1 MARPLQIYLD
11 SSDFS
16 NFADPHGNDIYP
28 VIERKLV
35 EWSDAGL
42 IEVRFSYLHIV
53 EASPVRPDYIPASK
67 RRMAKIKRLCG
78 QKCIRS
84 TISIIEREI
93 SSPGAWRTP
102 DYLDWIFPDDGN
114 WFPNID
120 DLDIELSI
128 NEILRREI
136 KESGVCRASRRKLER
151 EWFDLRGDLKAA
163 AKEEFRRNQP
173 RVIEQFQQKFPLTA
187 EAANEIGELM
197 LTEADKA
204 VIQGK
209 LLKAIGQDVSL
220 WPAWYENHWDRV
232 APITDFLRSSGRNI
246 NAGLSAVT
254 EKMKELQADWEAKGY
269 PVENLIRIAEQ
280 SFEEISATMQADIV
294 RRLSSELAIDRGICE
309 GKDPWQTRPGL
320 TMALSV
326 QRQIARRIIGLR
338 GNPRKPGDGDFGD
351 VLHCVHLPFVD
362 FFRAD
367 GFSASVIAE
376 VKPPFSTKVV
386 PKLAQLPDLIW
397 SRLADTGYD
406 EKIR

>member
-16 NFADPHGNDIYP
+16 NFADPRGNETYP

-42 IEVRFSYLHIV
+42 IEIRFSYLHIV
-53 EASPVRPDYIPASK
+53 EASPVRPEYIPASK
-67 RRMAKIKRLCG
+67 ARMAKIKRLCG

-102 DYLDWIFPDDGN
+102 AYCDWIFPDDGN

-120 DLDIELSI
+120 DLDTDLTI
-128 NEILRREI
+128 NEMLRREI
-136 KESGVCRASRRKLER
+136 KTSGSDRASRRKLER
-151 EWFDLRGDLKAA
+151 KWFDSRGNLKAA

-173 RVIEQFQQKFPLTA
+173 GVIQQIQQKFPLTA
-187 EAANEIGELM
+187 EAAKEIGDMM
-197 LTEADKA
+197 LAEADKA
-204 VIQGK
+204 TVQAK
-209 LLKAIGQDVSL
+209 FLKAIGHDVSL

-246 NAGLSAVT
+246 NAGFSVAL

-269 PVENLIRIAEQ
+269 PVENLIQIADQ
-280 SFEEISATMQADIV
+280 SFKDVTANMQANIV
-294 RRLSSELAIDRGICE
+294 RRLSGELAIDPGIGE
-309 GKDPWQTRPGL
+309 GEDPWQTRPGL

-326 QRQIARRIIGLR
+326 QRQIARRTIGLQ

-351 VLHCVHLPFVD
+351 VMHCVHLPFVD

-386 PKLAQLPDLIW
+386 PKLAQLPDLIL
-397 SRLADTGYD
+397 SRLEQLEAAG
-406 EKIR
+406 

>member
-1 MARPLQIYLD
+1 M
-11 SSDFS
+11 
-16 NFADPHGNDIYP
+16 
-28 VIERKLV
+28 IERKLM

-42 IEVRFSYLHIV
+42 IEIRFSYLHII
-53 EASPVRPDYIPASK
+53 EASPVRPEFIPASK
-67 RRMAKIKRLCG
+67 ARMAKIKQLCG

-102 DYLDWIFPDDGN
+102 DYWGWIFPDDGN

-120 DLDIELSI
+120 ELDTDLSI
-128 NEILRREI
+128 NEMLRREI
-136 KESGVCRASRRKLER
+136 KTSGADRASRRKLER
-151 EWFDLRGDLKAA
+151 EWFDSRGNLKAA

-187 EAANEIGELM
+187 EAAKEIGDLM
-197 LTEADKA
+197 LAEADKGA
-204 VIQGK
+204 VQAK
-209 LLKAIGQDVSL
+209 LLKAICHDVSL

-246 NAGLSAVT
+246 NAGFSAAL
-254 EKMKELQADWEAKGY
+254 EKMEELQADWEAKGY

-280 SFEEISATMQADIV
+280 SFEDVAARMQANIV
-294 RRLSSELAIDRGICE
+294 RRLSSELAIDPGIGESE
-309 GKDPWQTRPGL
+309 GEGSWQTRPGL

-376 VKPPFSTKVV
+376 VKPPFATKVI

-397 SRLADTGYD
+397 SRLEQREVVG
-406 EKIR
+406 

>member
-16 NFADPHGNDIYP
+16 NFADPRGSETYP
-28 VIERKLV
+28 EVERELV

-42 IEVRFSYLHIV
+42 IEIRFSYLHIV
-53 EASPVRPDYIPASK
+53 ESSPVRPEYIPASK
-67 RRMAKIKRLCG
+67 ARMAKIKQLCG

-120 DLDIELSI
+120 DLDTDLSI
-128 NEILRREI
+128 NEMLRREI
-136 KESGVCRASRRKLER
+136 KTSGADRASRRKLER
-151 EWFDLRGDLKAA
+151 EWFDSRGDLKAA

-187 EAANEIGELM
+187 EAAKEIGDLM
-197 LTEADKA
+197 LAEVDKA
-204 VIQGK
+204 AVQAK
-209 LLKAIGQDVSL
+209 FLKAIGHDVSL

-246 NAGLSAVT
+246 NAGFSTAL
-254 EKMKELQADWEAKGY
+254 EKMKELRADWEAKGY
-269 PVENLIRIAEQ
+269 PVEGLVRIAEQ
-280 SFEEISATMQADIV
+280 SFEDGAATMQANIV
-294 RRLSSELAIDRGICE
+294 RRLSSELAIDPSIGDGE
-309 GKDPWQTRPGL
+309 DPWQTRPGL

-326 QRQIARRIIGLR
+326 QRQSARRIIGLG

-367 GFSASVIAE
+367 GYSASVIAE

-386 PKLAQLPDLIW
+386 PKLTQLPELIR
-397 SRLADTGYD
+397 SRLEQQEAAG
-406 EKIR
+406 